1 MGHGY
6 NAIVGYGILINFED
20 FIYDV
25 DDNEDPFYK
34 LELLESN
41 TEFNDLLI
49 NYNNY
54 SDDTS
59 GLVFITIRN
68 KSKNVDIRGDYG
80 TFHKI
85 DNSKMKPTKEEF
97 GLLLKARTYLVGDK
111 IIDIN
116 FGMFTY
122 EAD

>member
-6 NAIVGYGILINFED
+6 NAIIGYGILINFED
-20 FIYDV
+20 FIYDD

-41 TEFNDLLI
+41 QEFNDLLI

-85 DNSKMKPTKEEF
+85 DNSKIKPTKEEF
-97 GLLLKARTYLVGDK
+97 ELLLKARTYLVKDK
-111 IIDIN
+111 IININ

-122 EAD
+122 EET